1 MAIDKEKLDY
11 YEELK
16 YDLEY
21 ELWQVNNKIEEL
33 KKGHE

>member
-11 YEELK
+11 YEEERAN
-16 YDLEY
+16 LEY

-33 KKGHE
+33 KKGHK